1 MSNST
6 ERRTI
11 AQLLTHATQQLDTTS
26 ARLDAE
32 VLLAHAL
39 DKPRS
44 HLHAWPDKVPA
55 PDQQTR
61 FAALL
66 KRRISGEP
74 VAYLTGQREF
84 WSLALTV
91 SRDTLIPRP
100 ETETLVAQA
109 LSVIARDSRIDI
121 ADLGTGSGAIAL
133 AIARERPR
141 ARILATDRSES
152 ALSIARANGQQLGI
166 GNVEFVAG
174 DWCDAL
180 GERQFDL
187 LLSNPPYIAA
197 QDRHLAEGDVR
208 FEPRSALASGSDGMS
223 ALSTIASCARQ
234 HLRAGGWLMLEHG
247 YDQQAAVMRLLKSL
261 GYRDIADYPDDA
273 GLSRVICGIWHQP

>member
-1 MSNST
+1 M
-6 ERRTI
+6 
-11 AQLLTHATQQLDTTS
+11 
-26 ARLDAE
+26 
-32 VLLAHAL
+32 LLAHAL

-152 ALSIARANGQQLGI
+152 ALAIARANAQQLGI

-187 LLSNPPYIAA
+187 LVSNPPYIAA

-234 HLRAGGWLMLEHG
+234 HLRDW
-247 YDQQAAVMRLLKSL
+247 RL
-261 GYRDIADYPDDA
+261 ADA
-273 GLSRVICGIWHQP
+273 GTRL

>member
-1 MSNST
+1 MTRSS
-6 ERRTI
+6 EQRTI
-11 AQLLTHATQQLDTTS
+11 AQLLAHATRQLDTAS

-32 VLLAHAL
+32 ILLAHAL

-55 PDQQTR
+55 PPRQAR
-61 FAALL
+61 FDALL
-66 KRRISGEP
+66 ARRAFGEP

-100 ETETLVAQA
+100 ETETLVAHA
-109 LSVIARDSRIDI
+109 LSVIADDRCMEI

-133 AIARERPR
+133 AIAHERPYT
-141 ARILATDRSES
+141 RILATDCSKA
-152 ALSIARANGQQLGI
+152 ALAIARANAQRLGI
-166 GNVEFVAG
+166 ANVAFMAG

-180 GERQFDL
+180 DDRQYDL
-187 LLSNPPYIAA
+187 LVSNPPYIPE

-223 ALSTIASCARQ
+223 ALTAIARCARR
-234 HLRAGGWLMLEHG
+234 HLRTGGWLMLEHG
-247 YDQQAAVMRLLKSL
+247 YDQQAAVVQLLQSL

-273 GLSRVICGIWHQP
+273 GLSRVVCGRL